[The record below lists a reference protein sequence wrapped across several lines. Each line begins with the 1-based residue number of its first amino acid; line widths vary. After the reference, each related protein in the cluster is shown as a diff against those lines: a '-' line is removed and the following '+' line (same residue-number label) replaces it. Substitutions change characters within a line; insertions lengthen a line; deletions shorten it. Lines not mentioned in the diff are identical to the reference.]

1 MIIDSGLKSE
11 SSESVNFIEKS
22 DQRPRPHLDNKILT
36 SWNGLMISGFAVS
49 GMALL
54 QKRPEYIEIA
64 VQAAE
69 FVRFAYIR
77 EGNSGSLEVSKQLSL
92 KT

>member
-1 MIIDSGLKSE
+1 
-11 SSESVNFIEKS
+11 
-22 DQRPRPHLDNKILT
+22 
-36 SWNGLMISGFAVS
+36 MISGFAVS

-69 FVRFAYIR
+69 FVRFAYNR
-77 EGNSGSLEVSKQLSL
+77 RGNGGSLTGFETIGSISGSAIGVPALFTSVGF
-92 KT
+92 

>member
-1 MIIDSGLKSE
+1 MSLTQDSNLSL
-11 SSESVNFIEKS
+11 SESVNFIEKS

-69 FVRFAYIR
+69 FVRFAYTR
-77 EGNSGSLEVSKQLSL
+77 GGNWGSSAISKSL
-92 KT
+92 CL